1 MLQAAPQ
8 FTPFQLLE
16 AARRAEAD
24 GHIEAAFQ
32 FYRQTADQFAYS
44 PQAAEAREGLARL
57 HGGWQP
63 KIWHLNGAPPASEAG
78 GRAPMAARKARRS
91 KTAPTPGQRYSLGR
105 WLARLV
111 SFLGWAVL
119 AAGAGVP
126 TLSVVLGRPELGIG
140 SIGLVALGGGL
151 ALIGLLLVALGLAL
165 RALFDQANAAR
176 ELVAIER
183 LKAGLE

>member
-1 MLQAAPQ
+1 MLQTAPQ

-44 PQAAEAREGLARL
+44 PEAAEAREGLARL
-57 HGGWQP
+57 SGGWQP
-63 KIWHLNGAPPASEAG
+63 KIWHLNGAPPPSEAAGRGAG
-78 GRAPMAARKARRS
+78 GARKTRRN
-91 KTAPTPGQRYSLGR
+91 KYPVTRNHYRVGR
-105 WLARLV
+105 WVATLV
-111 SFLGWAVL
+111 SLLGWAVL
-119 AAGAGVP
+119 GGGAGVP
-126 TLSVVLGRPELGIG
+126 TLSALLGRPELGI
-140 SIGLVALGGGL
+140 SNTALVGLGGGL
-151 ALIGLLLVALGLAL
+151 VLLGLVLVGLGLAF
-165 RALFDQANAAR
+165 RALFDQANASR

>member
-44 PQAAEAREGLARL
+44 PEAAEAREGMARL
-57 HGGWQP
+57 NAGWQP
-63 KIWHLNGAPPASEAG
+63 KIWHLNGASPATEAG
-78 GRAPMAARKARRS
+78 ARGAGGARKARRL
-91 KTAPTPGQRYSLGR
+91 KYLAPRNHYPVGR
-105 WLARLV
+105 ALAGLV
-111 SFLGWAVL
+111 SLLGWLILAIG
-119 AAGAGVP
+119 AAGPPVAA
-126 TLSVVLGRPELGIG
+126 LLGRPDLGIP
-140 SIGLVALGGGL
+140 SSGLIALGSGL
-151 ALIGLLLVALGLAL
+151 ILLGLLLAALGLAL
-165 RALFDQANAAR
+165 RALFDQASATR

-183 LKAGLE
+183 LQAGLE

>member
-44 PQAAEAREGLARL
+44 PQAAAAREGLARL

-63 KIWHLNGAPPASEAG
+63 KIWHLNGAPHPSEAG
-78 GRAPMAARKARRS
+78 GRATVAGRKARRS
-91 KTAPTPGQRYSLGR
+91 KTPLAARQHYSLGR

-111 SFLGWAVL
+111 SLLGWAVL
-119 AAGAGVP
+119 AGAGVP

-140 SIGLVALGGGL
+140 STGLVGLGGGL
-151 ALIGLLLVALGLAL
+151 GLLGLVLVALGLAF
-165 RALFDQANAAR
+165 RALFDQANATR

>member
-32 FYRQTADQFAYS
+32 FYRRTADQFAYS

-63 KIWHLNGAPPASEAG
+63 KIWHLNGAPHPSEAG
-78 GRAPMAARKARRS
+78 GRAAMTGRKARRS
-91 KTAPTPGQRYSLGR
+91 KNPPAARQHYSLGR

-111 SFLGWAVL
+111 SLLGWTVL
-119 AAGAGVP
+119 AGGAGVP
-126 TLSVVLGRPELGIG
+126 TLSVMLGRPELGIG
-140 SIGLVALGGGL
+140 STGLMGLGGGL
-151 ALIGLLLVALGLAL
+151 ALLGLLLVALGLAF
-165 RALFDQANAAR
+165 RALFDQANATR

>member
-44 PQAAEAREGLARL
+44 PEAAEAREGLARL
-57 HGGWQP
+57 NGGWQP
-63 KIWHLNGAPPASEAG
+63 KIWHPNGASQATEAG
-78 GRAPMAARKARRS
+78 GRSAAPGRKPRRLKS
-91 KTAPTPGQRYSLGR
+91 LAPRNHYPFGR
-105 WLARLV
+105 ALAGLV
-111 SFLGWAVL
+111 SLLGWLIL
-119 AAGAGVP
+119 AAGIAGPPVSA
-126 TLSVVLGRPELGIG
+126 LLGRPDLGIPISG
-140 SIGLVALGGGL
+140 
-151 ALIGLLLVALGLAL
+151 LIGLGCGLILLGFLLAVFGLAL
-165 RALFDQANAAR
+165 RALFDQANATR

-183 LKAGLE
+183 LKAGME

>member
-44 PQAAEAREGLARL
+44 PEAAEAREGLARL
-57 HGGWQP
+57 NGGWQP
-63 KIWHLNGAPPASEAG
+63 KIWHLNGASQATEAG
-78 GRAPMAARKARRS
+78 GRGVAAARKARRLKS
-91 KTAPTPGQRYSLGR
+91 FAPRNHYPFGR
-105 WLARLV
+105 ALARLLSV
-111 SFLGWAVL
+111 LGWLILV
-119 AAGAGVP
+119 AGVAGP
-126 TLSVVLGRPELGIG
+126 AVSALLGRPDLGIPNSG
-140 SIGLVALGGGL
+140 
-151 ALIGLLLVALGLAL
+151 LIGLGCGLVLLGFLLATLGLAL
-165 RALFDQANAAR
+165 RALFDQANATR

>member
-1 MLQAAPQ
+1 MLQTAPQ

-44 PQAAEAREGLARL
+44 PEAAEAREGLARL
-57 HGGWQP
+57 NGGWQP
-63 KIWHLNGAPPASEAG
+63 KVWHLNGAPAPSEAG
-78 GRAPMAARKARRS
+78 GRGAGSARKTRRS
-91 KTAPTPGQRYSLGR
+91 KYPVMRTHYRLGR
-105 WLARLV
+105 WVAGLV
-111 SFLGWAVL
+111 SLLGWAVL
-119 AAGAGVP
+119 VAGGGAPMLAA
-126 TLSVVLGRPELGIG
+126 LLGRPELGI
-140 SIGLVALGGGL
+140 SNTSLVGLGGGL
-151 ALIGLLLVALGLAL
+151 VLLGLVL
-165 RALFDQANAAR
+165 VVLGLGFRALFDQANATR